1 MDMPN
6 QATDSVENAITA
18 YREGRMVIIVDD
30 EDRENEGDLAMA
42 ADAVTPEAIN
52 FMATVGRG
60 LICCSME
67 GDRLDQL
74 NLPPMVQRNTARL
87 GTDFTVSVDA
97 TEGITTGISAFDRAQ
112 TILTLLNEESTP
124 DDLARPGHI
133 FPLRYA
139 EGGVLV
145 RAGQTEASVDL
156 ARMVGRYPA
165 GVICEVMGDDG
176 RMALRPEL
184 ETISEEHDIPIVS
197 VADIIQ
203 YRFEHEKL
211 IERVAEARLPTPH
224 GEFRVVA
231 YRSGVDPAEHL
242 ALVRGNIDPDKPA
255 LVRVHSECLT
265 GDVFGSLRCDCGDQ
279 ADYAMK
285 MIGESGNGVFLYMR
299 QEGRGI
305 GLVNKLKAYALQ
317 DEGMDTVDANA
328 KLGFPMDLR
337 HYGVGAQILVD
348 LGVGKIKLLTN
359 NPRKVIGLEGYGLEI
374 VDKIPIEIAPN
385 AENERYLRTKKD
397 RMGHLLDIPEPQSA
411 PESSPES
418 VPLD

>member
-1 MDMPN
+1 MPKAETN
-6 QATDSVENAITA
+6 SVEIAIMA

-30 EDRENEGDLAMA
+30 EDRENEGDFAMA

-52 FMATVGRG
+52 FMASVGRG
-60 LICCSME
+60 LICCPME

-74 NLPPMVQRNTARL
+74 DLPPMVQRNTARL
-87 GTDFTVSVDA
+87 GTAFTVSVDA
-97 TEGITTGISAFDRAQ
+97 SESITTGISAFDRAR
-112 TILTLLNEESTP
+112 TIQVLINEESTP
-124 DDLARPGHI
+124 NDLARPGHI

-156 ARMVGRYPA
+156 AKLAGRYPA
-165 GVICEVMGDDG
+165 SVICEVMGEDG
-176 RMALRPEL
+176 RMARRPEL
-184 ETISEEHDIPIVS
+184 EKISEEHDIPIVS

-203 YRFEHEKL
+203 FRFQHENL

-224 GEFRVVA
+224 GVFKVIA

-242 ALVRGNIDPDKPA
+242 ALVLGKIDPEKPV

-279 ADYAMK
+279 AEYAMK
-285 MIGESGNGVFLYMR
+285 MIGDSGNGIFLYMR

-317 DEGMDTVDANA
+317 DEGLDTVEANE

-348 LGVGKIKLLTN
+348 LGVGKFKLLTN
-359 NPRKVIGLEGYGLEI
+359 NPRKMVGLEGYGLKI
-374 VDKIPIEIAPN
+374 VDQIPIEMEPN
-385 AENERYLRTKKD
+385 AENERYLRTKKN